1 MTTFD
6 QNKQDFANVIEAIEL
21 CKPLVKTFEGY
32 AKRLPDGRCMA
43 YLCPSK
49 VWTIGYGSTGPGIMQ
64 STVWTLKQAEAKLE
78 SHLWEFCIALMKVSP
93 SLLTEKPQRIAAVL
107 SFVYNVG
114 IGKYKT
120 STFKK
125 RIDAKNWQGAYSE
138 LQKWKFGGGK
148 ELKGLALRRL
158 QEGKL
163 LLS

>member
-21 CKPLVKTFEGY
+21 CKPLVKAFEGL
-32 AKRLPDGRCMA
+32 AKILKDGRIGS
-43 YLCPSK
+43 YLCPAR
-49 VWTIGYGSTGPGIMQ
+49 VWTIGYGSTGAGIMQ
-64 STVWTLKQAEAKLE
+64 STVWTKEQCEDKLD
-78 SHLWEFCIALMKVSP
+78 SHLWQFCIALMQVSP
-93 SLLTEKPQRIAAVL
+93 GLLTEKPQRIAAVL

-114 IGKYKT
+114 IGRYKT

-125 RIDAKNWQGAYSE
+125 RIDAKDWQGAYYE

-148 ELKGLALRRL
+148 ELKGLTLRRL
-158 QEGKL
+158 AEGKL